1 MFRRFKRFFN
11 RYSEEKNGKRRKKK
25 QYIKNSY
32 SININR
38 QLLED
43 DEKETPLYRIDIIF
57 LEESE
62 FNPPIKKSKRK

>member
-57 LEESE
+57 LE
-62 FNPPIKKSKRK
+62 

>member
-25 QYIKNSY
+25 QNIKNSY
-32 SININR
+32 SINTIK

-43 DEKETPLYRIDIIF
+43 DEKETPLYRTDTTF

-62 FNPPIKKSKRK
+62 F